1 MYLVGCICQYMKC
14 TSLAH
19 FHMFCKDCRIVY
31 KHLLSLNPIFRSSIQ
46 RYIWHT
52 DHYRCNIN
60 NFLDIFHRRLPLSN
74 IHICMKR
81 SYLIF
86 DKNKKYSLDRCK
98 YIGNISFHWEQI
110 LGDIQYM
117 SKFNCKKDSG
127 NMLRRIE
134 WVKFLQSIQCIC
146 LDLSSR
152 KWRMM
157 RNRQLNILICR
168 LKGHN
173 PQCIC
178 YKLRLSYSQH
188 NWRNISSI

>member
-1 MYLVGCICQYMKC
+1 MYLVGCTCQYMKC
-14 TSLAH
+14 ISLVH
-19 FHMFCKDCRIVY
+19 FHMFCMDCHIVY

-46 RYIWHT
+46 RYIWHI

-74 IHICMKR
+74 IRICMKR

-86 DKNKKYSLDRCK
+86 DRYKKYSLDRCK

-110 LGDIQYM
+110 LGDIQCM
-117 SKFNCKKDSG
+117 SRFSCKKDFG

-146 LDLSSR
+146 LDLSSH
-152 KWRMM
+152 K
-157 RNRQLNILICR
+157 
-168 LKGHN
+168 
-173 PQCIC
+173 
-178 YKLRLSYSQH
+178 
-188 NWRNISSI
+188 